1 MIGRTPIRWE
11 DKKDDSMDMNVEK
24 PYIYYRCV
32 MYGQTDG
39 LTDRQTL
46 GVSNGQTELL
56 TEKR

>member
-11 DKKDDSMDMNVEK
+11 DKKDNSMDMNVEK

-32 MYGQTDG
+32 MYGW
-39 LTDRQTL
+39 TDRQTL

>member
-1 MIGRTPIRWE
+1 
-11 DKKDDSMDMNVEK
+11 MDMNVEK
-24 PYIYYRCV
+24 PYIYYRYV